1 MRESKATFAWHEYGE
16 EPEMVGAILLL
27 IFLAV
32 GLALYF
38 LPALIAGSRHH
49 PNATAIFV
57 LNLLL
62 GWTFIGWVVSLVW
75 SFSRPAA
82 PLLYAPAY
90 PPMIAVPQNAAIE
103 TRNPSI
109 LPPASQYRGA
119 R

>member
-1 MRESKATFAWHEYGE
+1 MAGVF
-16 EPEMVGAILLL
+16 LLL
-27 IFLAV
+27 VLFAV

-38 LPALIAGSRHH
+38 LPALIAASRHH

-62 GWTFIGWVVSLVW
+62 GWTFVGWVVSLVW
-75 SFSRPAA
+75 SFTRPAM
-82 PLLYAPAY
+82 PVLYSPVYPAIIES
-90 PPMIAVPQNAAIE
+90 PGSPAIE

-109 LPPASQYRGA
+109 LPPASPYRGA